1 MESAHSED
9 DRTAEDSLIAMPEV
23 LYPAHFVSF
32 ARRRVCIVKSG
43 ILELTKRRERYGRGR
58 KNGGPSRG
66 RIGGRRPKCI
76 NSVINES

>member
-32 ARRRVCIVKSG
+32 TWRR
-43 ILELTKRRERYGRGR
+43 YA
-58 KNGGPSRG
+58 
-66 RIGGRRPKCI
+66 
-76 NSVINES
+76 